1 MNSLV
6 LINEKEDLRADYN
19 LKDID
24 KISYGKMK
32 DFHPTDV
39 IINNGYKIN
48 ESAIQIIFYDKTV
61 ATYGKEWHI
70 EFRTF

>member
-6 LINEKEDLRADYN
+6 LINEKEDIKMGYYLR
-19 LKDID
+19 DID
-24 KISYGKMK
+24 RISYGKMK
-32 DFHPTDV
+32 DFHDIDD
-39 IINNGYKIN
+39 IINNGHKAK
-48 ESAIQIIFYDKTV
+48 ESAIQILFYDGSV

>member
-1 MNSLV
+1 MNCLV
-6 LINEKEDLRADYN
+6 LINEKRDLRVDYN

-24 KISYGKMK
+24 SISYGKMK
-32 DFHPTDV
+32 DFINTDD
-39 IINNGYKIN
+39 IINNGYKPI

>member
-6 LINEKEDLRADYN
+6 LINEKKNLRTNYN

-24 KISYGKMK
+24 SIFYGKMK
-32 DFHPTDV
+32 DFINVDDIV
-39 IINNGYKIN
+39 NNGYKVN

>member
-6 LINEKEDLRADYN
+6 LINEKEGLRTDYN

-24 KISYGKMK
+24 KIFYGKMK
-32 DFHPTDV
+32 DFHDTDV
-39 IINNGYKIN
+39 IINYGYKIN
-48 ESAIQIIFYDKTV
+48 ESAIRIIFYDNTAV
-61 ATYGKEWHI
+61 TFGKEWHI

>member
-6 LINEKEDLRADYN
+6 LINEKKDLRVDYN

-32 DFHPTDV
+32 DFHDTDD
-39 IINNGYKIN
+39 IINNGHKIN

-61 ATYGKEWHI
+61 ATFGKEWHI

>member
-6 LINEKEDLRADYN
+6 LINEKEGIRTGYYLR
-19 LKDID
+19 DIS

-32 DFHPTDV
+32 NFFDIDV
-39 IINNGYKIN
+39 IINNGHDAN
-48 ESAIQIIFYDKTV
+48 ESAIQILFYDGSV
-61 ATYGKEWHI
+61 ATFGKEWHI

>member
-6 LINEKEDLRADYN
+6 LINEKEDLRAEYN

-32 DFHPTDV
+32 DFLYTDD
-39 IINNGYKIN
+39 IINNGHKIN
-48 ESAIQIIFYDKTV
+48 ESAIQILFYDSSTS
-61 ATYGKEWHI
+61 TYGKEWHI

>member
-6 LINEKEDLRADYN
+6 LINEKEDLRVDYY
-19 LKDID
+19 LKNIV

-32 DFHPTDV
+32 DFHDTDT

>member
-1 MNSLV
+1 MNSLI
-6 LINEKEDLRADYN
+6 LINEKKDLRVDYN

-32 DFHPTDV
+32 DFHD
-39 IINNGYKIN
+39 IISN
-48 ESAIQIIFYDKTV
+48 EHKANENAIQILFYDESV
-61 ATYGKEWHI
+61 ATFGKEWHI

>member
-6 LINEKEDLRADYN
+6 LINEKEDIRTGYYLR
-19 LKDID
+19 DIN

-32 DFHPTDV
+32 DFFDIDV
-39 IINNGYKIN
+39 IINNGHDAN
-48 ESAIQIIFYDKTV
+48 ESAIQILFYDGSV
-61 ATYGKEWHI
+61 ATFGKEWHI

>member
-6 LINEKEDLRADYN
+6 LINEKEDLRVDYN

-24 KISYGKMK
+24 KIFYGKMK
-32 DFHPTDV
+32 DFHDTDD

-48 ESAIQIIFYDKTV
+48 ESAIRIIFYDKTV

>member
-6 LINEKEDLRADYN
+6 LINEKKDLRVDYN

-32 DFHPTDV
+32 DFHDTDV

>member
-6 LINEKEDLRADYN
+6 LINEKEDIRTGYYLR
-19 LKDID
+19 DIN

-32 DFHPTDV
+32 DFIDTDD
-39 IINNGYKIN
+39 IINNGHEIN
-48 ESAIQIIFYDKTV
+48 ESAIQILFYDNTL

>member
-6 LINEKEDLRADYN
+6 LINEKKDLRVDYN
-19 LKDID
+19 LKDIV

-32 DFHPTDV
+32 DFHDTDV

>member
-6 LINEKEDLRADYN
+6 LINEKEDIRTGYYLR
-19 LKDID
+19 DIN

-32 DFHPTDV
+32 DFIDADV
-39 IINNGYKIN
+39 IINNGHEIN
-48 ESAIQIIFYDKTV
+48 ESAIQILFYDNTL

>member
-6 LINEKEDLRADYN
+6 LINEKKELRVDYN

-32 DFHPTDV
+32 DFFDIDD
-39 IINNGYKIN
+39 IIGNGHKVN
-48 ESAIQIIFYDKTV
+48 ENAIQILFYDESV
-61 ATYGKEWHI
+61 ATFGKEWHI